1 MYGTNLVYRNS
12 EASSNGTTFI
22 KEESDF
28 DWVRDV
34 TVDGRRVEHLQR
46 GRHLQFQATVPPNK
60 SAELRITYSDG
71 PELPV
76 SEEGVKYRAKAVLRR
91 YLSEFRDN
99 YLSQNELLQQGA
111 VRIKSALRL

>member
-1 MYGTNLVYRNS
+1 
-12 EASSNGTTFI
+12 
-22 KEESDF
+22 
-28 DWVRDV
+28 
-34 TVDGRRVEHLQR
+34 
-46 GRHLQFQATVPPNK
+46 
-60 SAELRITYSDG
+60 
-71 PELPV
+71 V